1 MGKRLLN
8 FLITHALFEGFA
20 EDFVYNPAANKVL

>member
-8 FLITHALFEGFA
+8 FLITHALCDGFA
-20 EDFVYNPAANKVL
+20 EDPVYNPAANTVL